1 MSWSKIAPLGPV
13 LALLAA
19 CATAPADPLPVE
31 QTRPAAAFERAGPGA
46 SAAAPDPLW
55 WRALNDP
62 VLDALVQRA
71 MTANRDLLA
80 AEADLKRA
88 RAIARLQGWTLLPTG
103 GAGAS
108 YTYQRSGRPPE
119 EGDLFTLG
127 ADVAWEADV
136 LGRLRAGRRAAEAD
150 ALSVNEARRG
160 VLVSIAA
167 ETSASYAALRG
178 AQARLAAARANV
190 DSQAATLRLTEGIR
204 DAGRGTR
211 LEVAQAREQTQTT
224 RSLLPVL
231 EAEIA
236 AAIDSLE
243 VLTAGL
249 DPALRARLDA
259 SAALPAPPAAY
270 GLGSPEDL
278 LRRRPDIRQA
288 EARLAAASARADAAR
303 VDWWPRLTFLGSVGW
318 AAGNLGALF
327 DSGGSSFSLGPRIDW
342 PALDFRRNAL
352 RLEAARAGAEAE
364 FLRFDGAVIV
374 GVRAVE
380 TGLANLQGAA
390 GQARNLDEAA
400 SAAREAAELSRI
412 RYRQGLDPFLS
423 VLDAER
429 RLAEAED
436 RLAQARTRETLAYVR
451 LGQALGVGWDLGP
464 APALSALGPSS
475 GAPAMSGGD

>member
-1 MSWSKIAPLGPV
+1 MSCSRIAPFGPV

-31 QTRPAAAFERAGPGA
+31 RTRPDAAFERAGPGA
-46 SAAAPDPLW
+46 SASAPDPLW
-55 WRALNDP
+55 WRALKDP

-88 RAIARLQGWTLLPTG
+88 RAIARLQGWTLLPAG
-103 GAGAS
+103 GAGAG
-108 YTYQRSGRPPE
+108 YAYQRSGRPPE
-119 EGDLFTLG
+119 NGDLFTLG

-136 LGRLRAGRRAAEAD
+136 FGRLRAGRRAAEAD
-150 ALSVNEARRG
+150 AISVDEARRG

-167 ETSASYAALRG
+167 ETSASYVALRG
-178 AQARLAAARANV
+178 AQARLAAAQTNV
-190 DSQAATLRLTEGIR
+190 DTQTATLRLTEGIR
-204 DAGRGTR
+204 QAGRGTR
-211 LEVAQAREQTQTT
+211 LEVSQAREQAATT
-224 RSLLPVL
+224 RALIPVL
-231 EAEIA
+231 QAEIA

-243 VLTAGL
+243 VLTAGVE
-249 DPALRARLDA
+249 PAIRAQLESPD
-259 SAALPAPPAAY
+259 ALPSAPATF

-288 EARLAAASARADAAR
+288 EARLVAASARVDAAR
-303 VDWWPRLTFLGSVGW
+303 VDWWPRLTILGSVGW
-318 AAGNLGALF
+318 AAGSFGRLLDGDTA
-327 DSGGSSFSLGPRIDW
+327 GFSLGPRIDW

-364 FLRFDGAVIV
+364 FLRFDGVVIS
-374 GVRAVE
+374 GVRSVE
-380 TGLANLQGAA
+380 TGLANLEGAA
-390 GQARNLDEAA
+390 GQARNLAEAV

-436 RLAQARTRETLAYVR
+436 RHAQARTRETLAYVR
-451 LGQALGVGWDLGP
+451 LGQALGVGWAEPAAPDLMAQTGR
-464 APALSALGPSS
+464 APRAR
-475 GAPAMSGGD
+475 